1 MIYLIED
8 KTSRR
13 NDYGWT
19 NDKLSSMKEWISII
33 ENASQ
38 LSVLMDEIKEEGNVV
53 LYHESF
59 TLRQDREKAKEVN
72 AFLHTLEGYGNIY
85 IDTL

>member
-19 NDKLSSMKEWISII
+19 DEKLSSINELITVVD
-33 ENASQ
+33 NTTR
-38 LSVLMDEIKEEGNVV
+38 LSALMGEIKADGNVV
-53 LYHESF
+53 LYHESI
-59 TLRQDREKAKEVN
+59 THRENRERTDDVKN
-72 AFLHTLEGYGNIY
+72 FLLS
-85 IDTL
+85 L